1 MRSGSSSM
9 GMFHCRGVPV
19 QARLSEGSLSVV
31 LTCGTDA
38 GGSSVSRR
46 VGGSQLADVPQV
58 ASS

>member
-1 MRSGSSSM
+1 M